1 MHTRK
6 QEIFRNFGNE
16 KIMRLKL
23 IIFFFTRIHW
33 FHAYIKNLKM
43 NENIYLERDMQN
55 KLFKLLFYY
64 I

>member
-1 MHTRK
+1 
-6 QEIFRNFGNE
+6 
-16 KIMRLKL
+16 MRLKL
-23 IIFFFTRIHW
+23 IIFFFY
-33 FHAYIKNLKM
+33 AYSLISRLYVKNLKM